1 MDLTRRHAAAVLA
14 SAAAA
19 MLTGA
24 CSASNPGT
32 SSTSGSASTGA
43 AGGSTYN
50 SPIASLKGVTLTY
63 WTATQTA
70 TMADQVMTAFEA
82 KTGAKFNKVIIPDVY
97 ETNAPTKLATG
108 AKPDLATWQ
117 PTGSEL
123 ALLKPSTD
131 LLSLDDAPW
140 LAKQVPAVRSL
151 GEVDGH
157 HYAAFVNSPSVIGI
171 FYNKD
176 VFKAAGVTA
185 TPKNFAQMLAI
196 AKTVKAKGVAPFFGS
211 VGDKWPTQWWPQV
224 LVAEAAQKGLWDR
237 VNTNKDSFSGPE
249 LLGAITTY
257 ETMVKDGL
265 FNSDDTTSTYNES
278 APALLSGKA
287 AMVLQISSFV
297 SLMQA
302 SADTATINKKI
313 GWFPI
318 SKDGNIPTSVPGG
331 DNALVVFKSG
341 NATQEG
347 AAKQFLRFWLETDYP
362 SYVDAAKVVSLEPAV
377 PASASV
383 PTVATTAAAALSSA
397 VGSMQQ
403 SAIANPDFYVYLADM
418 VNGTKTP
425 AQVASTTQSQFV
437 QLAKA
442 LGSQSF

>member
-1 MDLTRRHAAAVLA
+1 MDLTRRRAGVVLA
-14 SAAAA
+14 SAAGAL
-19 MLTGA
+19 LTGA
-24 CSASNPGT
+24 CSASNPG
-32 SSTSGSASTGA
+32 SSSSSGSGATGA
-43 AGGSTYN
+43 SSYN
-50 SPIASLKGVTLTY
+50 APGASLKGVTLTY
-63 WTATQTA
+63 WTATETA
-70 TMADQVMTAFEA
+70 TMADQVVTAFQA
-82 KTGAKFNKVIIPDVY
+82 KTGAKINKVIIPDVY

-123 ALLKPSTD
+123 ALLKPSSQ
-131 LLSLDDAPW
+131 LLAFDDAPW
-140 LAKQVPAVRSL
+140 VSKQVPAVRTL
-151 GEVDGH
+151 GVVDGH
-157 HYAAFVNSPSVIGI
+157 HYSAFVNSPSVIGI

-176 VFKAAGVTA
+176 VFKAAGITA
-185 TPKNFAQMLAI
+185 TPKNFTELLAI
-196 AKTVKAKGVAPFFGS
+196 AKTIKAKGVAPFFGA
-211 VGDKWPTQWWPQV
+211 VGDQWPTQWWPQV
-224 LVAEAAQKGLWDR
+224 LLAEDAKAGLWNR
-237 VNTNKDSFSGPE
+237 VNTNKDSFTGPE
-249 LLGAITTY
+249 ILGAITTY
-257 ETMVKDGL
+257 DTMVKDGL

-278 APALLSGKA
+278 GPALLAGKA

-302 SADTATINKKI
+302 SADTATINAKI
-313 GWFPI
+313 GWFAI

-331 DNALVVFKSG
+331 DNALVAFKSG

-362 SYVDAAKVVSLEPAV
+362 SYVNSAKVVSLEPAV

-383 PTVATTAAAALSSA
+383 PAVAKIAAASLSSA

-403 SAIANPDFYVYLADM
+403 SAVANPDLYVYLADM

-425 AQVASTTQSQFV
+425 AQVASATQAQFV

-442 LGSQSF
+442 LGSKSF